1 MPALQQSNWPQSNDF
16 WANVGQHHAPSP
28 LERRP
33 YDTQLL
39 DNVADKYRHKC
50 LTALLRDCFNRQEQT
65 YRRIA
70 HDALLDR
77 ESEEQI
83 MWPLHC
89 FYLGDAPSSD
99 AEKGSSCNPARFVLA
114 FTDRLLLMA

>member
-1 MPALQQSNWPQSNDF
+1 MPALQQSNWPQSSDF
-16 WANVGQHHAPSP
+16 WANIGQHHAPSP

-33 YDTQLL
+33 YDTQPL

-70 HDALLDR
+70 SHQDW
-77 ESEEQI
+77 S
-83 MWPLHC
+83 
-89 FYLGDAPSSD
+89 GDD
-99 AEKGSSCNPARFVLA
+99 AEHFRAKKKKRRYGYEGLASSNHCS
-114 FTDRLLLMA
+114 

>member
-1 MPALQQSNWPQSNDF
+1 MKAW
-16 WANVGQHHAPSP
+16 HHPI
-28 LERRP
+28 
-33 YDTQLL
+33 
-39 DNVADKYRHKC
+39 
-50 LTALLRDCFNRQEQT
+50 
-65 YRRIA
+65 IA

-99 AEKGSSCNPARFVLA
+99 AEKGSSCNPARFAPA
-114 FTDRLLLMA
+114 FTDRLLLMARGRFAGNAGMLCSFDAPMQNQ